1 MCILA
6 SFLSE
11 LVAHFATV
19 CVGVSFS
26 SHVNDGSSLATR
38 CNAADKIVVV
48 FETSKAICKGK
59 HGLAAFGNVKKIYHY
74 CYVRK
79 SPKNEMLQHP

>member
-1 MCILA
+1 
-6 SFLSE
+6 
-11 LVAHFATV
+11 
-19 CVGVSFS
+19 
-26 SHVNDGSSLATR
+26 
-38 CNAADKIVVV
+38 VVV
-48 FETSKAICKGK
+48 FETSKDICRGK